1 MPQKRESE
9 SGAEPKFNRRES
21 DRTGQQ
27 RGVQAGGRR
36 KTDRAAALPRS
47 NFARYAIVCSFLF
60 STGLIAWAFTL
71 PFRSGAGRGDGRGL
85 GATQATLTDLE
96 YEARLTAD
104 QYVDYTRD
112 LDRRLLSRVRDKNRP
127 TRSGLTKRE
136 LHQKWS
142 EGVEKRKQQ
151 FHQMLKDSGEESIKE
166 GTIEW
171 QTLQDL
177 QKVISDAPAEA

>member
-1 MPQKRESE
+1 MSQKRQSE

-21 DRTGQQ
+21 DRTGRQH
-27 RGVQAGGRR
+27 GVQAGGRR
-36 KTDRAAALPRS
+36 KADRAAALPRS
-47 NFARYAIVCSFLF
+47 NFAKYAMVCSFLF

-85 GATQATLTDLE
+85 GATQATLADLE
-96 YEARLTAD
+96 YEARLTA
-104 QYVDYTRD
+104 QEYVSYSRD

-127 TRSGLTKRE
+127 TNSGLTKPE
-136 LHQKWS
+136 LHQKWR

-151 FHQMLKDSGEESIKE
+151 LRQMLKDSGEESFKE

-177 QKVISDAPAEA
+177 EKIIRDAPGEA